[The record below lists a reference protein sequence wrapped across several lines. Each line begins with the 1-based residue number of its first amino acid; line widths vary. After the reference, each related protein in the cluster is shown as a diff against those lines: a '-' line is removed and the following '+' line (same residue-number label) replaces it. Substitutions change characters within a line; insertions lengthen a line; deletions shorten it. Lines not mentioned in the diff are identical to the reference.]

1 MKFIRESQILQSR
14 LNEINYLIG
23 KQNNENCELAFKK
36 DEDKE
41 NVFQQKLR
49 TVKEHE
55 DGKNKTS
62 AENVEKFR
70 KEKILRESNDFKE
83 ACKKINN
90 LVILLFFKR
99 WQETKKNQKFLL
111 KSIYSMYIHNW
122 A

>member
-99 WQETKKNQKFLL
+99 WQETKKNQKILL
-111 KSIYSMYIHNW
+111 KSIYSIYIYT
-122 A
+122 